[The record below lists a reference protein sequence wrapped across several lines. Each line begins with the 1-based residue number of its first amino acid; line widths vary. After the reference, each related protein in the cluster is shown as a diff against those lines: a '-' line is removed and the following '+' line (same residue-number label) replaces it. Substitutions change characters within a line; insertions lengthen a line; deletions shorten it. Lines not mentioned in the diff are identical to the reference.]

1 MLRNTVFVTLGT
13 TLVVIWLRF
22 GVRSGI
28 LSAPGRC
35 RAPPPACRQ
44 CAARFLDCDAKRY
57 AKTKDTAYTKI
68 IADKGLNLHY
78 RSAVMETYG
87 AFGDSLWGIVT
98 ELTDPNTHPRASGD
112 YDPWSRPDPRR
123 DFILSLAFAQQRGNA
138 VMLRQASA
146 RRLRNRAGGRHA
158 TGARA

>member
-1 MLRNTVFVTLGT
+1 MLFVHARGESLPANHIGCGEC
-13 TLVVIWLRF
+13 VY
-22 GVRSGI
+22 
-28 LSAPGRC
+28 
-35 RAPPPACRQ
+35 PPAGTAT
-44 CAARFLDCDAKRY
+44 AAL
-57 AKTKDTAYTKI
+57 
-68 IADKGLNLHY
+68 
-78 RSAVMETYG
+78 
-87 AFGDSLWGIVT
+87 
-98 ELTDPNTHPRASGD
+98 RASGD

>member
-1 MLRNTVFVTLGT
+1 MGVTHSLADTYFSQNTSV
-13 TLVVIWLRF
+13 
-22 GVRSGI
+22 GVRGY
-28 LSAPGRC
+28 
-35 RAPPPACRQ
+35 
-44 CAARFLDCDAKRY
+44 AADRY
-57 AKTKDTAYTKI
+57 AKSKDTDYKKVI
-68 IADKGLNLHY
+68 RDNNLQLHS

-87 AFGDSLWGIVT
+87 AFSKDLWSLVT
-98 ELTDPNTHPRASGD
+98 VLTDPASHPHASGD
-112 YDPWSRPDPRR
+112 YDPWCRPDPRR

>member
-1 MLRNTVFVTLGT
+1 MHLR
-13 TLVVIWLRF
+13 
-22 GVRSGI
+22 
-28 LSAPGRC
+28 
-35 RAPPPACRQ
+35 Q
-44 CAARFLDCDAKRY
+44 
-57 AKTKDTAYTKI
+57 DTAYTKI

-98 ELTDPNTHPRASGD
+98 ELTDPNSHPHASGD

-123 DFILSLAFAQQRGNA
+123 DFILSLASAQQRGNA

>member
-1 MLRNTVFVTLGT
+1 MDGLQTILDLGITHSLADTYSRNTSV
-13 TLVVIWLRF
+13 
-22 GVRSGI
+22 GVRGY
-28 LSAPGRC
+28 
-35 RAPPPACRQ
+35 
-44 CAARFLDCDAKRY
+44 AANRY
-57 AKTKDTAYTKI
+57 AKVKDTAYTKI

-87 AFGDSLWGIVT
+87 AFGDSLWGIIT

>member
-1 MLRNTVFVTLGT
+1 MAFEIRWGANRNRQ
-13 TLVVIWLRF
+13 RF
-22 GVRSGI
+22 SNGGRFPAARSGRYQ
-28 LSAPGRC
+28 LV
-35 RAPPPACRQ
+35 PAGTGD
-44 CAARFLDCDAKRY
+44 AANRY
-57 AKTKDTAYTKI
+57 AKVKDTAYTKI

-87 AFGDSLWGIVT
+87 AFGDSLWGIIT

-158 TGARA
+158 AGARA